1 MTVIGTNI
9 SAMRANTASTSASNS
24 LAASMERLSSGKRI
38 NSAKDDAAGLAIA
51 TKMTAQING
60 LQAAQRNANDGI
72 SLAQT
77 AEASLGQISDL
88 IQRVRELAVQSA
100 NGTMEDSDRK
110 AINSEAGALL
120 DQIDQ
125 IAKNSNF
132 NGVNLLGGVTDLD
145 GSGGATAVGTNVT
158 IQTGTSASDTVA
170 VTIENSSTAALG
182 IKKSADNTPDTGTA
196 WNASAGTGGKEID
209 LSTAA
214 NASDALAQ
222 LDAAL
227 TAVAANRASLGASQ
241 NRLSATINNI
251 DATVTN
257 LTEARSRIEDVD
269 FSAETTQL
277 AKAQILSQA
286 STAMLAQANQTQ
298 QNVLKLIQ

>member
-9 SAMRANTASTSASNS
+9 SAMRANSASTSAANS

-51 TKMTAQING
+51 TKMTSQING
-60 LQAAQRNANDGI
+60 LTAASRNANDGI

-77 AEASLGQISDL
+77 AEAALGQISDL

-100 NGTMEDSDRK
+100 NGTMEDDDRK
-110 AINSEAGALL
+110 ALDAESRALL
-120 DQIDQ
+120 DQIDT
-125 IAKNSNF
+125 IADGTKF
-132 NGVNLLGGVTDLD
+132 NGVSLLNGTTALD
-145 GSGGATAVGTNVT
+145 GSGTGTSVT
-158 IQTGTSASDTVA
+158 IQTGITATDTVD
-170 VTIENSSTAALG
+170 VEIGNSSTETLKIQKAA
-182 IKKSADNTPDTGTA
+182 AQGTA
-196 WNASAGTGGKEID
+196 GTDEID

-214 NASDALAQ
+214 NASAALAT
-222 LDAAL
+222 LDEAL
-227 TAVAANRASLGASQ
+227 TAVAANRANLGASQ

-269 FSAETTQL
+269 FSAETTSL

-286 STAMLAQANQTQ
+286 STAMLAQANQVQ
-298 QNVLKLIQ
+298 QNVLKLIG

>member
-77 AEASLGQISDL
+77 AEAALGQISDL
-88 IQRVRELAVQSA
+88 IQRVRELAVQSS
-100 NGTMEDSDRK
+100 NGTMVDDDRK
-110 AINSEAGALL
+110 AINAEAGALL

-132 NGVNLLGGVTDLD
+132 NGVNLLGGTTDLD

-158 IQTGTSASDTVA
+158 IQTGTSAADTVQ
-170 VTIENSSTAALG
+170 ISIQNSSTAALG
-182 IKKSADNTPDTGTA
+182 IKKSPDDTPDNAA
-196 WNASAGTGGKEID
+196 WVPSTNTGGVEID

-214 NASDALAQ
+214 NASNALGK
-222 LDAAL
+222 LDDAL

-269 FSAETTQL
+269 FSAETTRL